1 MNYFTG
7 SEISN
12 MNELPTDKKDDA
24 LRCSYCMEEIINAE
38 TITDKMGMAVCSNCE
53 AKSVK
58 DVIYDCCLAS
68 DSAAPIEMAIHLMKF
83 PGFKM
88 HCPEH
93 HFLVPAVLLS
103 AYSNRVKRKD
113 KLEKWLIAASQRSEK
128 VPGAFCG
135 THGSCGAAVGTGM
148 FISIITGATP
158 YKTEE
163 WKLANSMTGRSLLK
177 MAAYGG
183 PRCCKRVSFVVIQE
197 ACSFLKE
204 SFNISLS
211 VPEKI
216 ECTFHSDN
224 QECLKNNCLFY
235 PLS

>member
-1 MNYFTG
+1 
-7 SEISN
+7 
-12 MNELPTDKKDDA
+12 MNELPADKKDNT
-24 LRCSYCMEEIINAE
+24 LRCSFCMEEIMNAE
-38 TITDKMGMAVCSNCE
+38 TITDEMGMAVCSNCR
-53 AKSVK
+53 AKSIK

-68 DSAAPIEMAIHLMKF
+68 HSAAPIEMATHLMKF

-103 AYSNRVKRKD
+103 AYSNCAKEKD
-113 KLEKWLIAASQRSEK
+113 RLERWLMAASQRSEK

-183 PRCCKRVSFVVIQE
+183 PRCCKRVSFVAIQE
-197 ACSFLKE
+197 ACAFLSE
-204 SFNISLS
+204 SFNVSLS

-216 ECTFHSDN
+216 GCTFHPEN
-224 QECLKNNCLFY
+224 QECLKNDCPFY

>member
-1 MNYFTG
+1 
-7 SEISN
+7 
-12 MNELPTDKKDDA
+12 
-24 LRCSYCMEEIINAE
+24 
-38 TITDKMGMAVCSNCE
+38 
-53 AKSVK
+53 
-58 DVIYDCCLAS
+58 
-68 DSAAPIEMAIHLMKF
+68 MKF

-103 AYSNRVKRKD
+103 AYSNCVGNGKD
-113 KLEKWLIAASQRSEK
+113 KLEKWLIAANQRSEK

-177 MAAYGG
+177 MATYGG
-183 PRCCKRVSFVVIQE
+183 PRCCKRVSFVAIQE

-216 ECTFHSDN
+216 ECTFHADN
-224 QECLKNNCLFY
+224 QECLKNDCPFY